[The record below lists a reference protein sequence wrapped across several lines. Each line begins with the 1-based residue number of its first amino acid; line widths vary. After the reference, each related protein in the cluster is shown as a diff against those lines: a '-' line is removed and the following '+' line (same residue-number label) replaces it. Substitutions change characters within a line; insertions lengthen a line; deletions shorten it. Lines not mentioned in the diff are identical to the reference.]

1 MPKQTYYITT
11 AIDYPNAKPH
21 IGHAYEKIIAD
32 LYARWHE
39 LLGNDV
45 FFLTGVDEHGQ
56 KIEKTAAAAG
66 KRPKEFCDEMALHFQ
81 EMCKKLNIR
90 NNDFIRTTEKRHTK
104 TALDIFQKALDKGL
118 IYKGNYT
125 GLYCTGCEAY
135 YTEKDLDNGN
145 CTIHKR
151 PCEKLS
157 EENYFFKI
165 GTFQDKIIKHIEQY
179 LGFIQPESRRNEILF
194 RLKKEPISDLSVSR
208 TSINWGIPLPFD
220 KKHVLYVW
228 FDALTNYLS
237 GISYPTKKFQKYWP
251 AQLQLIGKDIIW
263 FHTVI
268 WPAILMAAELP
279 LPKTVFAHGFLTVNG
294 EKMSK
299 SLGNIIDPIAVVN
312 TYGADPLRFVLLRD
326 VSAGEDGDFSE
337 KALIDRNNTELA
349 DALGNLLQR
358 TSVMIHKYF
367 NGNIPVCG
375 ELTDK
380 EKELQESIPE
390 VLKLTELLNNYRWN
404 QFVEHIWH
412 YIHKCNKYIND
423 TEPWKQS
430 NDAER
435 LATILYNLVEHLR
448 IISILVYPIIPESS
462 EQIAAQI
469 GQKRGT
475 IKNIKFTKKTT
486 GMISEP
492 KILFK
497 KIETDKPT
505 EPAHPPSDPFGAL
518 NLKVARVEKVEPHP
532 NADKLYVVTLNAGNE
547 QRTLVAGLK
556 QYYSPE
562 QLTGKHIVFIS
573 NLKPAQLRGVTSQG
587 MMLAGEKNGTVKVL
601 DASIAQPGEQVFVEG
616 ITPHTAQI
624 TIDDFMKIK
633 LTTKNKHVVYGD
645 KPLKTKSGIIT
656 VDLEDSATIR

>member
-56 KIEKTAAAAG
+56 KIEKTAASQG
-66 KRPKEFCDEMALHFQ
+66 KRPKEFCDEMAAYFQ
-81 EMCKKLNIR
+81 EMCKKLNIS
-90 NNDFIRTTEKRHTK
+90 NSDFIRTTEKRHTK

-125 GLYCTGCEAY
+125 GLYCTGCEAF

-165 GTFQDKIIKHIEQY
+165 GTFQEKIIKHIEAHPS
-179 LGFIQPESRRNEILF
+179 FIQPESRRNEILF
-194 RLKKEPISDLSVSR
+194 RLKKEPLADLSVSR
-208 TSINWGIPLPFD
+208 TSIIWGIPLPFD

-251 AQLQLIGKDIIW
+251 AQLQIIGKDIIW

-279 LPKTVFAHGFLTVNG
+279 LPKTVYAHGFLTVNG

-299 SLGNIIDPIAVVN
+299 SLGNIVDPIAVVN

-375 ELTDK
+375 KQTDK
-380 EKELQESIPE
+380 EKELEEAIPDIS
-390 VLKLTELLNNYRWN
+390 KLSELLDNYKWN
-404 QFVEHIWH
+404 QFVEQIWH

-423 TEPWKQS
+423 TEPWKQA

-448 IISILVYPIIPESS
+448 IISILVYPIMPTSS
-462 EQIAAQI
+462 EHISAQI

-475 IKNIKFTKKTT
+475 IKNVKFTKKTT

-492 KILFK
+492 KIMFK
-497 KIETDKPT
+497 KIEVDS
-505 EPAHPPSDPFGAL
+505 EPAHKPEDPFGAI

-532 NADKLYVVTLNAGNE
+532 NADKLYVVTLNAGSE

-556 QYYSPE
+556 QYYTPE

-587 MMLAGEKNGTVKVL
+587 MMLAGEKSGIVKVL

-616 ITPHTAQI
+616 IIPHTAQI
-624 TIDDFMKIK
+624 TIDEFMKIK
-633 LTTKNKHVVYGD
+633 LTTKSKHVVYGD

-656 VDLEDSATIR
+656 VDLADDATIR